1 MGIIYKGG
9 VELSDTISLKAARPI
24 VEDMVVDNYNDL
36 FDNSVIKAYI
46 GKTVVVASNINGEN
60 DGSYIL
66 FINDSST
73 PVAMARM
80 YLYDTNKE
88 KCSPTFENG
97 VITEPGISHS
107 YGWKKLGEGSG
118 SVDLSNITCI
128 CGGDSKTS
136 GTEITDDGSTGLTI
150 DNYTLK
156 TNGDGEEDTGD
167 ENIIYVAQTDGGTWD
182 KTE

>member
-1 MGIIYKGG
+1 MGTITPGDITLSGNI
-9 VELSDTISLKAARPI
+9 ELTANKPIVSDMVIDNFNYLFNNSVLKA
-24 VEDMVVDNYNDL
+24 Y
-36 FDNSVIKAYI
+36 K
-46 GKTVVVASNINGEN
+46 GKTVVVASDSNGEN

-66 FINDSST
+66 FINDST
-73 PVAMARM
+73 AVAIARM
-80 YLYDTNKE
+80 YIYDKNKE
-88 KCSPTFENG
+88 KCNPTIKDG
-97 VITEPGISHS
+97 VIIEPGISHT

-156 TNGDGEEDTGD
+156 TNGDGKEDTED
-167 ENIIYVAQTDGGTWD
+167 DNIIYVAQTDGGTWN
-182 KTE
+182 